1 MVGKKGP
8 GLGPPERRGARST
21 GLAPP
26 HGVAARRPDRG
37 GFVPITPTTDRGLW
51 HPRCR
56 DFHDYVQSITPQA
69 APAGRLPSR
78 AQFDPTRIPALL
90 PQLWIVEVEH
100 DPIRLRIR
108 LVGTKVVDALRKDAT
123 GQYLDDAFP
132 QARPEEYF
140 DRYLFMILEKTGT
153 WRRGASL
160 VDHGPAWSEV
170 ENVIMPFAS
179 DGDTVDRLYGYS
191 VYYRAS
197 GEEW

>member
-8 GLGPPERRGARST
+8 GPLDRRSSRKPD
-21 GLAPP
+21 LASP
-26 HGVAARRPDRG
+26 HGVPARRADLG
-37 GFVPITPTTDRGLW
+37 GFVPIGPETDRSAW

-56 DFHDYVQSITPQA
+56 DFHDYVQSITP
-69 APAGRLPSR
+69 AGRLPSR
-78 AQFDPTRIPALL
+78 AQFDPTRIPPLL
-90 PQLWIVEVEH
+90 PQLWIVEVER

-108 LVGTKVVDALRKDAT
+108 LVGTKVVDALRQDST
-123 GQYLDDAFP
+123 GRYFDDAFP

-140 DRYLFMILEKTGT
+140 DRYLFMILEKTAT

-160 VDHGPAWSEV
+160 VDHTPAWSTV

-179 DGDTVDRLYGYS
+179 DGDTVDRLYAYS